1 VKKKLREK
9 LGKKTSG
16 KTSGKLAK
24 TRKTRNEKN
33 PQKTPK
39 HKKKMRVTK
48 VNNDGLHFK
57 HSIAERS
64 HLVLATDSLAT
75 ALPRLL
81 VQEED
86 ESGVLRTIKQL
97 DFGAATGGTL
107 FLDSM
112 ASVGDKILV
121 GQQASLADGTETDAA
136 YRTGYGVLDFHEAGE
151 ADGAAEAAQAASDP
165 AGQAGLG
172 HFTVSNSV
180 YVDGETHA
188 SAFVCLSDARLKSH
202 VGTVTDEEAALV
214 YAIRAVTYTMM
225 GAESAGVIAQELERV
240 FPRAVRTR
248 PTGVKSVDYQ
258 QVNTL
263 LLRAVQLLE
272 RRVCV
277 LEATK

>member
-1 VKKKLREK
+1 
-9 LGKKTSG
+9 
-16 KTSGKLAK
+16 
-24 TRKTRNEKN
+24 
-33 PQKTPK
+33 
-39 HKKKMRVTK
+39 MRVTK

-64 HLVLATDSLAT
+64 HLVLATDSLGS

-86 ESGVLRTIKQL
+86 ESGALRTIKQL

-107 FLDSM
+107 FLESM
-112 ASVGDKILV
+112 ASVGDKIIV

-151 ADGAAEAAQAASDP
+151 AGEAAGPGAGTDP
-165 AGQAGLG
+165 AAPTDPAGLG

-180 YVDGETHA
+180 FVDGETHA

-202 VGTVTDEEAALV
+202 VATVTDEEAALV

-263 LLRAVQLLE
+263 LLRALQLLE
-272 RRVCV
+272 RRVRA
-277 LEATK
+277 LEDETQKR

>member
-1 VKKKLREK
+1 
-9 LGKKTSG
+9 
-16 KTSGKLAK
+16 
-24 TRKTRNEKN
+24 
-33 PQKTPK
+33 
-39 HKKKMRVTK
+39 MRVTK

-64 HLVLATDSLAT
+64 HLVLATDSLGS

-86 ESGVLRTIKQL
+86 ESGALRTIKQL

-107 FLDSM
+107 FLESM
-112 ASVGDKILV
+112 ASVGDKIIV

-136 YRTGYGVLDFHEAGE
+136 YRTGYGVLDFHE
-151 ADGAAEAAQAASDP
+151 GAPAAP
-165 AGQAGLG
+165 G

-180 YVDGETHA
+180 IVDGETHA

-263 LLRAVQLLE
+263 LLRALQLLE
-272 RRVCV
+272 RRVRA
-277 LEATK
+277 LEDETQKR